1 MFVDEG
7 FGTLD
12 EETCQLAVDV
22 LGKLSSDDRMIG
34 IVSHVSDLKD
44 RITRQIRVEKT
55 RSGSTLELVL

>member
-1 MFVDEG
+1 M
-7 FGTLD
+7 
-12 EETCQLAVDV
+12 